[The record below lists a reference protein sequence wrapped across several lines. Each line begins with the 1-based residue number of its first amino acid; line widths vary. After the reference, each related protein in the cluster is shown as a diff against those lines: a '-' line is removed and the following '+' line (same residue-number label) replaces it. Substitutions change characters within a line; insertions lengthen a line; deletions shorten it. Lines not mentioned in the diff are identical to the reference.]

1 MANQTET
8 KPFFNVMPEATGAPI
23 STPKIQTATTATSSQ
38 PQQTISKDQIPSRKN
53 WLTYS
58 IIAGVVVV
66 ILAGAG
72 VGAYFFLQKDDAT
85 TTQPEN
91 EIPAPEPEANPE
103 VTTPAEWLSRYF
115 ETETC
120 VELALCGDKSDPDRD
135 GLDNKSEYDSATDP
149 NNPDSDSDGVADGD
163 EVLVFNSDPLL
174 LRTYRE
180 GEYSDADF
188 VKGGYDIQTNAPYT
202 NERMQTIKMM
212 VKQYGLHQPTLST
225 LGTLS
230 FQLYEFTDPTLPPLP
245 ANLDTSPEAKLD
257 RDSQRQTTIKKVG
270 AALLKYK
277 EDKKSYPPTDDFVVM
292 ADMIR
297 PYNTVATNYNDP
309 IAREPYMYGYQA
321 TDGNSNFILTYYS
334 ETQNQLIKYFAKNAE
349 EDAAKNDTKVF
360 DEQRKIDLENIRQ
373 GLLVWST
380 VQLDPESQKEFVF
393 PPADQLKTSL
403 VPRYLVTMPTDP
415 VTKQDYLYQVSATF
429 DSFSIKAQLQNPPAN
444 QTGYM
449 CDQSECKFY

>member
-1 MANQTET
+1 M
-8 KPFFNVMPEATGAPI
+8 
-23 STPKIQTATTATSSQ
+23 
-38 PQQTISKDQIPSRKN
+38 
-53 WLTYS
+53 
-58 IIAGVVVV
+58 
-66 ILAGAG
+66 
-72 VGAYFFLQKDDAT
+72 
-85 TTQPEN
+85 
-91 EIPAPEPEANPE
+91 
-103 VTTPAEWLSRYF
+103 
-115 ETETC
+115 
-120 VELALCGDKSDPDRD
+120 
-135 GLDNKSEYDSATDP
+135 
-149 NNPDSDSDGVADGD
+149 
-163 EVLVFNSDPLL
+163 
-174 LRTYRE
+174 
-180 GEYSDADF
+180 
-188 VKGGYDIQTNAPYT
+188 
-202 NERMQTIKMM
+202 
-212 VKQYGLHQPTLST
+212 
-225 LGTLS
+225 S